1 MWHSFKNFSNPGF
14 FPEPGK
20 DTLHLVILLMR
31 VFMFRIDKTESARD
45 SKVLCKQFKNHDGEL
60 SSTDHIKTEI
70 SHKP

>member
-1 MWHSFKNFSNPGF
+1 
-14 FPEPGK
+14 
-20 DTLHLVILLMR
+20 
-31 VFMFRIDKTESARD
+31 MFRIDKIESARD